1 MLSSFFSLKIHI
13 LDVWNSCNVFCLPV
27 SAAETLELAEVLQQ
41 AVRPGAA
48 VQVVTLL
55 ARDLGAAHGRSLN
68 KAQLNILPEA
78 K

>member
-1 MLSSFFSLKIHI
+1 MLSSFFSLKWSV
-13 LDVWNSCNVFCLPV
+13 LDVRNGCNVFGLPV

-41 AVRPGAA
+41 AVRPGPA
-48 VQVVTLL
+48 VQMITLL

-68 KAQLNILPEA
+68 TAQLNILPEE